1 MSSQLKG
8 AFEQKVK
15 TILKQEGY
23 QVEEDK
29 LFKGAFGFVFFVE
42 DDQNRKLA
50 VKAISL
56 DSYGATDQNA
66 KVLREAKQEAE
77 NMKQVRGNNIIK
89 LINYFTK
96 DNVFF
101 IVMERA
107 IMSLEDLIEKEYSE
121 NVISEKQFFEYAGQL
136 VDGMNFLHRKG
147 VMLRD
152 MKPANI
158 LLCE

>member
-1 MSSQLKG
+1 
-8 AFEQKVK
+8 
-15 TILKQEGY
+15 
-23 QVEEDK
+23 
-29 LFKGAFGFVFFVE
+29 
-42 DDQNRKLA
+42 
-50 VKAISL
+50 
-56 DSYGATDQNA
+56 
-66 KVLREAKQEAE
+66 
-77 NMKQVRGNNIIK
+77 MKQVRGNNVIK

-107 IMSLEDLIEKEYSE
+107 IMSLEDLIEKEFSE
-121 NVISEKQFFEYAGQL
+121 KVISEKQFFEYAGQL

>member
-1 MSSQLKG
+1 
-8 AFEQKVK
+8 
-15 TILKQEGY
+15 
-23 QVEEDK
+23 
-29 LFKGAFGFVFFVE
+29 
-42 DDQNRKLA
+42 
-50 VKAISL
+50 
-56 DSYGATDQNA
+56 
-66 KVLREAKQEAE
+66 
-77 NMKQVRGNNIIK
+77 MKQVRGNNIIK

-107 IMSLEDLIEKEYSE
+107 IMSLEDLIEKEFSE
-121 NVISEKQFFEYAGQL
+121 KVISEKQFFEYAGQL